1 MEQWEPSPAAKL
13 TLKKRSKE
21 TLECEVNID
30 RSVKLNKPTPS
41 TPRQLKSNSSRRS
54 LFLFSLSFFLS
65 FFAFLL
71 FLLFILFLIIIF
83 FWGRREGGVKAGLQT
98 MAAIPSESTKKR
110 SSQRLKVM
118 SRIRHRWLKNHR
130 RSSNAGGRRSKVKLW
145 PIFKLGQDLKES
157 HRVAFSWD
165 LSDLS
170 LFILRV

>member
-1 MEQWEPSPAAKL
+1 MGAQSSSQVN
-13 TLKKRSKE
+13 SKE
-21 TLECEVNID
+21 AEQRNTWMRGKH
-30 RSVKLNKPTPS
+30 RSQ
-41 TPRQLKSNSSRRS
+41 RQTQQTDALDAKTIEKQLVTQIIIS
-54 LFLFSLSFFLS
+54 FLSFFLS
-65 FFAFLL
+65 FFLCVSAFS
-71 FLLFILFLIIIF
+71 FIYPF
-83 FWGRREGGVKAGLQT
+83 FDYYFFFEGGGREGGVKAGLQT